1 MELPSIFNIVI
12 ADLLN
17 DRLQFE
23 DELERIVNMDIPTP
37 EKTLRIKGVL
47 KEITQIDS
55 MILKWREYMPE
66 INNEN
71 SKE

>member
-1 MELPSIFNIVI
+1 MEIPSIFNIVI

-37 EKTLRIKGVL
+37 EKTLRIKSVL
-47 KEITQIDS
+47 KEIAQIDL

-66 INNEN
+66 INNED

>member
-1 MELPSIFNIVI
+1 MEIPSIFNIVI

-37 EKTLRIKGVL
+37 EKTLRIKSVL
-47 KEITQIDS
+47 KEITQIDL

-66 INNEN
+66 VNNED

>member
-1 MELPSIFNIVI
+1 MEIPSIFNIVI

-37 EKTLRIKGVL
+37 EKTLRIKSVL
-47 KEITQIDS
+47 KEITQIDL

-66 INNEN
+66 INNED